1 MSARPPT
8 ADGYM
13 CSGGKRAVLMPRFNQ
28 RVNPQTG
35 RFCELRHKIY
45 LNEPRSSRQ
54 GAHNKEHRPGGTGAV
69 LEIKGLERGAL
80 KRAGSVDRCL
90 AQHAAALVK
99 DYRLPG
105 GHSAQ
110 RSGEPDDE
118 LASARFRIP
127 AGRLHACSGRNG

>member
-45 LNEPRSSRQ
+45 LNVANILLRRIL
-54 GAHNKEHRPGGTGAV
+54 GA
-69 LEIKGLERGAL
+69 
-80 KRAGSVDRCL
+80 
-90 AQHAAALVK
+90 
-99 DYRLPG
+99 
-105 GHSAQ
+105 
-110 RSGEPDDE
+110 
-118 LASARFRIP
+118 
-127 AGRLHACSGRNG
+127 